1 MPCSHRLELECAIS
15 VLLFLSGVDHKT
27 FGVWRDEGSTGYGER
42 SLTNECIRVNFT
54 PLNLYLLN

>member
-1 MPCSHRLELECAIS
+1 
-15 VLLFLSGVDHKT
+15 VQFLSFCFYLGVDHKT
-27 FGVWRDEGSTGYGER
+27 FGVWRDEGSTGYGEI